1 MDPSQPSG
9 SDPPIVPAAAGRG
22 GIRFRLVPG
31 QDRAMALAVAGLAF
45 GAYWATMSWTA
56 FPGVPVQSLLDALG
70 WSANPGALDPLWGGL
85 VQISARLP
93 LLPVAAWT
101 GLFAALSGSFC
112 VYLVVRLMGNVG
124 YRRWMA
130 WTKSSQAKEHQAR
143 RLSGCVAGLYLAA
156 SVPFWVAATRS
167 LPATFHLGL
176 LLLAAHLFSVYQRSG
191 KRIHLGLFGLLYGV
205 GMVEFATFLV
215 FLPLALAFLGMEFY
229 RWRTLASGRAHAAF
243 WGGLL
248 AGAAG
253 YPLQAFL
260 LVRRGACASPGE
272 ALGRILQAQ
281 FDSIV
286 LPRTHP
292 GFIVILFFCVV
303 PWVLLFAVSRR
314 SPWFYEVPQVLLR
327 LMFVG
332 GLLALLFNVSF
343 SPWRLLG
350 IHYLMVT
357 PYLLFAIC
365 MGYMA
370 GEFWILGEPPPPR
383 SSRARR
389 MVRRAS
395 GAFAVLLPVAIVAG
409 GVWNGR
415 EADGRHGAFAA
426 QAVAEILSRVGSR
439 DVLYSA
445 GPLDDSLR
453 LAAGERRRGLR
464 VVRATR
470 TESPTYLRHLA
481 GQFTNDLLR
490 LPLSEGDFAR
500 FHRNWM
506 LTDGAIA
513 RTAAVDLPDAF
524 HAFAIPVPDGLVYR
538 LEPTLDGV
546 DGNALLA
553 SQQALWNWLEGMAKH
568 PVPERSLARP
578 QQDWLCA
585 MGAKTANNLGVLLAD
600 QGERDGARQAF
611 RAARRMHPE
620 NLAALMN
627 LLELARGDA
636 SPDADELEEEWNR
649 RRESLRA
656 ERWTLGGRYG
666 YLWKPTAWAERGF
679 PWALSGKP
687 SGAGPMPPGQE
698 NAAAEL
704 DLLAQWLDQAYLRWG
719 APVPEEWALRA
730 KLGRNDKDTEALME
744 LARLALRRKDPDTAE
759 VYLAEALAMGLPEAE
774 LRFDRAI
781 AAAVRGDRTHA
792 VRLLKEIERE
802 NPSDVRVW
810 SALLRL
816 ADASDPVRQQ
826 AMRILKNQP
835 AGRVG
840 IHLVLA
846 WEHLLNYRWQEAEEE
861 LDRVV
866 QLNPRQRQAWE
877 LMVVLGQLKGKRR
890 LIEAGTRTLIAEDPQ
905 HALAYIR
912 RSLGA
917 SRQGRLEAAESELQA
932 GLQLGRNPDLLN
944 TLAYIKIQNNE
955 DEKVIRS
962 LLDEAIA
969 KRPFHPVYRCTRIEL
984 ELREGNLDDA
994 WAELQAVR
1002 KAMPEYMPAALLAA
1016 RVLMAQGNFGGVRR
1030 MVETMQGWRKNAQ
1043 TPEQRQMLEDIIGQM
1058 ETRP

>member
-9 SDPPIVPAAAGRG
+9 SDPPISPAAAGRG
-22 GIRFRLVPG
+22 GFRSLRGPV
-31 QDRAMALAVAGLAF
+31 QDRALAVAVSGLAF

-56 FPGVPVQSLLDALG
+56 FPGLPVQSLLDALG
-70 WSANPGALDPLWGGL
+70 WSSNPGAIDPLWGGL
-85 VQISARLP
+85 VKISARLP

-101 GLFAALSGSFC
+101 GLFAALFGSFC

-130 WTKSSQAKEHQAR
+130 WTKSSQAKERQAR
-143 RLSGCVAGLYLAA
+143 CLSGCVAGLYLAA
-156 SVPFWVAATRS
+156 CVPFWVAATRS
-167 LPATFHLGL
+167 LPATFHLWL
-176 LLLAAHLFSVYQRSG
+176 LLLAAHWFSAYQRSG
-191 KRIHLGLFGLLYGV
+191 KRVHLGLLGLLYGV
-205 GMVEFATFLV
+205 GMAEFATFIV
-215 FLPLALAFLGMEFY
+215 FLPLALAFMGMEFY
-229 RWRTLASGRAHAAF
+229 RWRALASRTTHAVF

-253 YPLQAFL
+253 YPLHAFR
-260 LVRRGACASPGE
+260 LVCSGACASPAE

-281 FDSIV
+281 FDSII
-286 LPRTHP
+286 LLRTHP

-303 PWVLLFAVSRR
+303 PWLLLFAISRR
-314 SPWFYEVPQVLLR
+314 SPWFYEVPQVLVR
-327 LMFVG
+327 LMFIG
-332 GLLALLFNVSF
+332 GLLALFFNASF
-343 SPWRLLG
+343 SPWRMLG
-350 IHYLMVT
+350 MHYLMVT

-389 MVRRAS
+389 MARRAA

-426 QAVAEILSRVGSR
+426 KAVAEILSRIGSR

-453 LAAGERRRGLR
+453 LAAGERRLRLR

-490 LPLSEGDFAR
+490 LPLSGGDFAR

-506 LTDGAIA
+506 LTDGALA

-524 HAFAIPVPDGLVYR
+524 HAFAHPVPDGLVYR
-538 LEPTLDGV
+538 LEPAVDGV
-546 DGNALLA
+546 DGNALLE
-553 SQQALWNWLEGMAKH
+553 SQTALWHWLEDMAAH

-585 MGAKTANNLGVLLAD
+585 VGAKTANNLGVWLAE
-600 QGERDGARQAF
+600 QGDRDGARKAF

-636 SPDADELEEEWNR
+636 SPDPEGLEEEWNR
-649 RRESLRA
+649 RREGLRA

-666 YLWKPTAWAERGF
+666 YLWNPSAWAERGF
-679 PWALSGKP
+679 PWALSGRP
-687 SGAGPMPPGQE
+687 SEIGTMPPGQE

-704 DLLAQWLDQAYLRWG
+704 DLHAQWLDQAYLRWG
-719 APVPEEWALRA
+719 APVQEEWALRA
-730 KLGRNDKDTEALME
+730 MLGRNDKDTDALME
-744 LARLALRRKDPDTAE
+744 LARLALRRQDPDTAE
-759 VYLAEALAMGLPEAE
+759 VYMAEALAMGLPEAE

-781 AAAVRGDRTHA
+781 ATAVRGDRAQA
-792 VRLLKEIERE
+792 VVLLKELERE
-802 NPSDVRVW
+802 NPSDVRAW

-816 ADASDPVRQQ
+816 AEASDPVRQQ
-826 AMRILKNQP
+826 AMRILKIQP
-835 AGRVG
+835 SGHVG

-846 WEHLLNYRWQEAEEE
+846 WEHLLNYRWKDAEEE

-866 QLNPRQRQAWE
+866 QSNPRHRQAWE
-877 LMVVLGQLKGKRR
+877 LLVVLGQLKGNRR
-890 LIEAGTRTLIAEDPQ
+890 LIESGTSTLIAEDPQ
-905 HALAYIR
+905 HPLTYIR
-912 RSLGA
+912 RALGA
-917 SRQGRLEAAESELQA
+917 SRQGRLDAAESELKV

-955 DEKVIRS
+955 DEKDIRA

-984 ELREGNLDDA
+984 ELREGNLDEA
-994 WAELQAVR
+994 WAELQTVR
-1002 KAMPEYMPAALLAA
+1002 NAMPEFMPAALLAA
-1016 RVLMAQGNFGGVRR
+1016 RILVAQGNLLGVRR
-1030 MVETMQGWRKNAQ
+1030 MAETMHGWRKSAR
-1043 TPEQRQMLEDIIGQM
+1043 TPERRKMLEEIIGQM